1 LLPPVAQND
10 ASQHVG
16 NHQLGAIAGGFVVA
30 VHQREQVQ
38 RGAHNCLCGFRH
50 WVIIRAGSHQCK
62 ETAMSSNL
70 IAAENL
76 KTTLSGSAYAV
87 YDHGVIGYR
96 R

>member
-1 LLPPVAQND
+1 
-10 ASQHVG
+10 
-16 NHQLGAIAGGFVVA
+16 
-30 VHQREQVQ
+30 
-38 RGAHNCLCGFRH
+38 
-50 WVIIRAGSHQCK
+50 
-62 ETAMSSNL
+62 MSSNL